1 MPPHTALVNLRP
13 VARRNVSAG
22 QAAADQMQN
31 IISAGSQI
39 TDQTLLDSSCRLQR
53 TFNRQLSTGKNATNF
68 FRDLSL
74 VVVSHLIDPPLFFVR
89 SSARCGKLQLYLG
102 ELGQPE
108 LHLGRA
114 LEPNSHQVSAHFQIR
129 ILQICPVSLI

>member
-1 MPPHTALVNLRP
+1 MPPHAALVNLRP
-13 VARRNVSAG
+13 VARRYVSAG
-22 QAAADQMQN
+22 QAADQMQN

-39 TDQTLLDSSCRLQR
+39 TDQTRLKLR
-53 TFNRQLSTGKNATNF
+53 TFNRQLSTGKKATNF
-68 FRDLSL
+68 SRDLSL

-114 LEPNSHQVSAHFQIR
+114 VEPDPDQVSAHFQIR

>member
-1 MPPHTALVNLRP
+1 MPAHTALVNLRP
-13 VARRNVSAG
+13 VPRRLAS
-22 QAAADQMQN
+22 
-31 IISAGSQI
+31 
-39 TDQTLLDSSCRLQR
+39 LSCRSHAKHNFGRKPDNRPDPASSAQAVR
-53 TFNRQLSTGKNATNF
+53 TFNRQLSTGKKATNF
-68 FRDLSL
+68 SRDLSL

-114 LEPNSHQVSAHFQIR
+114 VEPDPNQV
-129 ILQICPVSLI
+129 

>member
-1 MPPHTALVNLRP
+1 MCRLA
-13 VARRNVSAG
+13 S
-22 QAAADQMQN
+22 QAADQMQN

-39 TDQTLLDSSCRLQR
+39 TDQTRLKLR
-53 TFNRQLSTGKNATNF
+53 TFNRQLSTGKKATNF
-68 FRDLSL
+68 SRDLSL

-114 LEPNSHQVSAHFQIR
+114 VEPDPDQVSAHFQIR
-129 ILQICPVSLI
+129 ILQIRPVSLF

>member
-1 MPPHTALVNLRP
+1 MCPPA
-13 VARRNVSAG
+13 S
-22 QAAADQMQN
+22 QAADQMQN

-39 TDQTLLDSSCRLQR
+39 TDQTQLKLR
-53 TFNRQLSTGKNATNF
+53 TFNRQLSTGKKATNF
-68 FRDLSL
+68 SRDLSL

-108 LHLGRA
+108 LHLGRT
-114 LEPNSHQVSAHFQIR
+114 LEPNPDQVSANFQNR
-129 ILQICPVSLI
+129 ILHVC

>member
-22 QAAADQMQN
+22 QP
-31 IISAGSQI
+31 GG
-39 TDQTLLDSSCRLQR
+39 CRSDAKHNFGRKPDNRPDPATRLKLR
-53 TFNRQLSTGKNATNF
+53 TFNRQLSNGKNGTNF
-68 FRDLSL
+68 SRDLSL

-108 LHLGRA
+108 LHLGRTV
-114 LEPNSHQVSAHFQIR
+114 EPDPDQVSAHFQIG
-129 ILQICPVSLI
+129 ILQICPVCRF